1 MTGAFP
7 DARRTLLLKNV
18 ARRATGRTRVF
29 QSAQRGGGL
38 DPAVMQRLVAA
49 MLLLIVM
56 SGCAPAAAPNPPTDA
71 PKPASPSPVAQPAAS
86 PAAAAPQPTAV
97 PRTNNDKDLI
107 LATTTSTQDSGLLD
121 VLVPLFQQQ
130 TGYQVKTVSVGTGAA
145 LALGARGEADVVLVH
160 APASEVLWMAQGN
173 GTERR
178 LVMHNDFL
186 IIGPTEDPARIKGET
201 DALAALKRIAD
212 AKAPFVSR
220 GDNSGTQQL
229 ELSLWQKINI
239 TPKGQPWY
247 VESGTGMGQTLT
259 IADQRQAYTI
269 SDRATWLA
277 FNGKIALPIL
287 VERDPVLLNVYHVM
301 PVNPAKFLNV
311 PINTAGG
318 KAFADFMVTAD
329 TQKVIGEFGKDKYGE
344 ALFVPDA
351 GKSEAE
357 VGL

>member
-1 MTGAFP
+1 MAIRWWVYGALALP
-7 DARRTLLLKNV
+7 L
-18 ARRATGRTRVF
+18 
-29 QSAQRGGGL
+29 
-38 DPAVMQRLVAA
+38 LVAA
-49 MLLLIVM
+49 CVP
-56 SGCAPAAAPNPPTDA
+56 SASVAPTAPTQPTPLAAAPA
-71 PKPASPSPVAQPAAS
+71 VAGSPSPAAS
-86 PAAAAPQPTAV
+86 PAAASPSVAAAPQPTPV
-97 PRTNNDKDLI
+97 PRTGNDKDLI

-121 VLVPLFQQQ
+121 VLIPLFQQQ

-160 APASEVLWMAQGN
+160 APASEVQWMRQGN
-173 GTERR
+173 GTERL

-186 IIGPTEDPARIKGET
+186 IVGPEDDPAHIRGDASAL
-201 DALAALKRIAD
+201 DALKKIAD

-229 ELSLWQKINI
+229 ELSLWQKDSID
-239 TPKGQPWY
+239 PKGQPWY

-277 FNGKIALPIL
+277 FTGKIQLPIL
-287 VERDPVLLNVYHVM
+287 VEKDPVLLNVYHVM
-301 PVNPAKFLNV
+301 PVNPDKFAGVRINV
-311 PINTAGG
+311 AGG
-318 KAFADFMVTAD
+318 KAFADSMVAPD
-329 TQKVIGEFGKDKYGE
+329 TQKVIGEFGLDKYDQPV
-344 ALFVPDA
+344 FVPDA